1 MSDNDQPEDFQHL
14 PTADGAADAAKRAK
28 KAALWKEVAERK
40 KARINAQDPVAPEPE
55 PQLEETHAAP
65 HVETTPPAPLHD
77 DWADLLSLDPDAPHE
92 ALPAMQMQ
100 AAPQLVETPVEV
112 ATRGDVSSRKRSVIR
127 RDGAPAPDSESRTF
141 TRVLVSSQEPAR
153 HEAPVVE
160 KPAPV
165 KEEPPAVAKVS
176 PESPVREK
184 RRVKSRDEDAPEKA
198 PEKAPMPETAD
209 EHAVKEPV
217 KETIIHEAPARYG
230 LIREKWEAWGG
241 RSLAI
246 SLLVHALLIGT
257 GGFLVVSHGL
267 LDTQVDFLPG
277 GTKQGEAASQELQ
290 HKIQRKKSPWL
301 KQVPM
306 QKIVSKNT
314 IADIVLPQD
323 VPDLLDLPQSNNLLT
338 SGKMGG
344 SLGGGGGGFGKGM
357 GLGAKSGMVFQPLS
371 MFGREIKAKRLA
383 LILDVSSSMAPFLP
397 RVIEE
402 VDKVARGSIVVL
414 YFGCGLDAPP
424 RGGLDGEEL
433 YRTSGGEFERFWRLG
448 GATLAEGRKF
458 KFSPS
463 DSIPS
468 ESIYRLLSR
477 RPQTWFIHNIGLGY
491 TWLALLSEQVRQADA
506 LYWFSDFQD
515 HVDFQQILTVKENLL
530 RRKQKLYIQP
540 YQHGTSFDLVK
551 SQLVEPTGGDVIEAV
566 FE

>member
-1 MSDNDQPEDFQHL
+1 
-14 PTADGAADAAKRAK
+14 
-28 KAALWKEVAERK
+28 
-40 KARINAQDPVAPEPE
+40 
-55 PQLEETHAAP
+55 
-65 HVETTPPAPLHD
+65 
-77 DWADLLSLDPDAPHE
+77 
-92 ALPAMQMQ
+92 
-100 AAPQLVETPVEV
+100 
-112 ATRGDVSSRKRSVIR
+112 
-127 RDGAPAPDSESRTF
+127 
-141 TRVLVSSQEPAR
+141 
-153 HEAPVVE
+153 
-160 KPAPV
+160 
-165 KEEPPAVAKVS
+165 
-176 PESPVREK
+176 
-184 RRVKSRDEDAPEKA
+184 
-198 PEKAPMPETAD
+198 MPETAD

-217 KETIIHEAPARYG
+217 IETIIHEAPARYG

-290 HKIQRKKSPWL
+290 HKIQKKKSPWL

-323 VPDLLDLPQSNNLLT
+323 VPDLLDLPQANNLLT